1 MKELLAIIAKAA
13 TQAGLQALRLIEP
26 TDYELMVECGLI
38 NAPVHEATEMRYKL
52 ARIADTLATQMPGPA
67 GRNWG
72 NVAFNL
78 NPAMGNSQHVNR
90 SYQR

>member
-1 MKELLAIIAKAA
+1 MSNPSN
-13 TQAGLQALRLIEP
+13 ALRSTFCILP
-26 TDYELMVECGLI
+26 NCFVNQLAGSVI
-38 NAPVHEATEMRYKL
+38 NSFSATAKL
-52 ARIADTLATQMPGPA
+52 SRIADTLATQMPGPA

-78 NPAMGNSQHVNR
+78 NPAMGSSQRVNR